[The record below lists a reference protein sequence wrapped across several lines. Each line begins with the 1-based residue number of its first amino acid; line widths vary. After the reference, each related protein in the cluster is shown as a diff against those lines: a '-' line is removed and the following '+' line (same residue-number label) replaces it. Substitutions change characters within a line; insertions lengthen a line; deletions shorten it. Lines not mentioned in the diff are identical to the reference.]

1 MGLGELLSGLF
12 GDTDGQ
18 KDVAERNGAIARVV
32 DAAFGAAKR
41 FTGKEIDPALEK
53 EVKKNYT
60 DVLELLMKPTP
71 LGAVNEVSKLVIKG
85 DEDAQKAAET
95 IADDLITALTGR
107 TAELQLEAI
116 LGERIGEDMPFTSR
130 LSTQMALVTDI
141 SLAASTASIIA
152 EVASIGQIDQVGREL
167 RSYLDYS
174 GLSQVTGFGYGMIL
188 SSALTAG
195 VQQEI
200 NQKIPLTLVDP
211 AMLTI
216 LKRRGEIDE
225 EKYRLEMGK
234 HGFNSQNVDRFYKA
248 TEFYPSGTD
257 FISFA
262 VRDVFNPAVVE
273 AGGLDDAFPTDI
285 VEFAE
290 KAGMPEDVLRWYWR
304 AHWQLPSPQM
314 GYEMLHRGII
324 TEDDLRH
331 LLRAADW
338 APGYIDALMAISY
351 NPLTRV
357 DARRMYETGVLD
369 DEGYKRAM
377 MDLGYTEEN
386 AELYLAWVNAEK
398 PQKEKDLTETTIKKA
413 YNTGLVTPE
422 QYKQYLRRF
431 GYDDEEAELIIA
443 LEDQKVAEE
452 LLEDQIALLQW
463 RYSRAEIV
471 EETFYRNMDELGI
484 PRAKATR
491 YLSKAESDKV
501 KRAKLPSLETVK
513 RWLQGE
519 LITKEEAKDY
529 LTRLGYRAKERDLF
543 MREWTE

>member
-1 MGLGELLSGLF
+1 MVLGDLLSGMF
-12 GDTDGQ
+12 GTNDGE
-18 KDVAERNGAIARVV
+18 KAVADLAVNSENVT
-32 DAAFGAAKR
+32 AAAEHAASKM
-41 FTGKEIDPALEK
+41 TGKPVDT
-53 EVKKNYT
+53 KKKRKDKGFLDNIFT
-60 DVLELLMKPTP
+60 LLMNPGP
-71 LGAVNEVSKLVIKG
+71 VGQSEVALDIANDVYESNGTI
-85 DEDAQKAAET
+85 ANQ
-95 IADDLITALTGR
+95 IADDILNVVKGQA
-107 TAELQLEAI
+107 AELQMEQI
-116 LGERIGEDMPFTSR
+116 LGINIDSSMPYTDRLTEQIGV
-130 LSTQMALVTDI
+130 VTNMNAGI
-141 SLAASTASIIA
+141 AASAIIA
-152 EVASIGQIDQVGREL
+152 EIASLGQVDQIGGEA
-167 RSYLDYS
+167 RSYMDYS
-174 GLSQVTGFGYGMIL
+174 GLSQITGFGYGMIL
-188 SSALTAG
+188 SSALQQP

-200 NQKIPLTLVDP
+200 NQKISVTLLDPQTLTLCYF
-211 AMLTI
+211 
-216 LKRRGEIDE
+216 RGIIDE
-225 EKYRLEMGK
+225 GTYFYEMGK
-234 HGFNSQNVDRFYKA
+234 HGYSAENVVRLTEA
-248 TEFYPSGTD
+248 TKFYPSGTD
-257 FISFA
+257 FVAFA
-262 VRDVFNPAVVE
+262 VRDVFNPEVVKS
-273 AGGLDDAFPTDI
+273 GGLDDAFPTDI

-290 KAGMPEDVLRWYWR
+290 KAGMPEDILRWYWR

-413 YNTGLVTPE
+413 YNTGLVTA
-422 QYKQYLRRF
+422 QQFKDYLRRF
-431 GYDDEEAELIIA
+431 GYDEEEAELIIA

-452 LLEDQIALLQW
+452 LLEDQIRLLQW